1 MQEEVLKGLKN
12 IGLLSAEKVDLGFVS
27 TGNYAINKVVSGD
40 YTKGIPIGM
49 MTQLIGGASTAKT
62 VFATHI
68 LKEAQAA
75 GYYAMMVDSENAY
88 NSEFAE
94 SLGIVPK
101 ELIYDKPKTL
111 EECFQIMED
120 TILDIRKLDKD
131 TPIVIAYDS
140 IAVSPSKAE
149 VEATSY
155 DQSPMTGAIRA
166 KTTGACLR
174 KINSMLREHKV
185 ALVIINQIRTD
196 VGKMFGNPDTAA
208 AGGKALE
215 YYLGVNLEC
224 KSNKTSDLLVDENKQ
239 VIGIKGIV
247 KNKKNKVSIPFREC
261 EFELLFDKGLTPSCG
276 ILTSLVKDK
285 VVLRS
290 GAWYTY
296 KELKF
301 QRKGFEEDFLT
312 SDEFSELRKEIGI

>member
-12 IGLLSAEKVDLGFVS
+12 IGLLSAEKADLGFVS
-27 TGNYAINKVVSGD
+27 TGNYAINKVISGD

-75 GYYAMMVDSENAY
+75 GHYTMMVDSENAY

-94 SLGIVPK
+94 SLGIVPG
-101 ELIYDKPKTL
+101 ELIYATPQTL
-111 EECFQIMED
+111 EECFQKMED

-155 DQSPMTGAIRA
+155 DQSPMTG
-166 KTTGACLR
+166 
-174 KINSMLREHKV
+174 
-185 ALVIINQIRTD
+185 
-196 VGKMFGNPDTAA
+196 
-208 AGGKALE
+208 
-215 YYLGVNLEC
+215 
-224 KSNKTSDLLVDENKQ
+224 
-239 VIGIKGIV
+239 
-247 KNKKNKVSIPFREC
+247 
-261 EFELLFDKGLTPSCG
+261 
-276 ILTSLVKDK
+276 
-285 VVLRS
+285 
-290 GAWYTY
+290 
-296 KELKF
+296 
-301 QRKGFEEDFLT
+301 
-312 SDEFSELRKEIGI
+312 

>member
-1 MQEEVLKGLKN
+1 MQKEVLKGLKN

-27 TGNYAINKVVSGD
+27 TGNYAINKVISGD

-49 MTQLIGGASTAKT
+49 MTQFIGEASTGKT

-68 LKEAQAA
+68 LKEAQAV
-75 GYYAMMVDSENAY
+75 GYHTMLVDSENAY
-88 NSEFAE
+88 NPVFAA
-94 SLGIVPK
+94 SLGIDP
-101 ELIYDKPKTL
+101 EDLNYTTPKTL
-111 EECFQIMED
+111 EECFQIMEYF
-120 TILDIRKLDKD
+120 ILFTRETDKD

-215 YYLGVNLEC
+215 YYLGVNLQC
-224 KSNKTSDLLVDENKQ
+224 KSNKTGDLIYDENKQ

-261 EFELLFDKGLTPSCG
+261 EFELIYDKGLTPSCG
-276 ILTSLVKDK
+276 MLTSLVKDK
-285 VVLRS
+285 IVIRS